1 MMKNK
6 STIARLLAEEDIHVV
21 NKAMDTA
28 YFNIKKRELGLPIWK
43 DEVSKVEE
51 ELMVCHE
58 IGHALWTSMDMIEK
72 AEDRNINASF
82 VNILE
87 DARIEKFVKRKY
99 PGSVYLFKKGYAA
112 LGARDF
118 FGIANEGVNSCN
130 LIDRINLFFKGQD
143 GVEFSDEEK
152 VFVDRADKLETED
165 EVLDLAEELYKYME
179 DNPETDKHD
188 NGESM
193 GSGESAP
200 DGESGKG
207 EKGDGDSDG
216 NKSGDKSESGDDD
229 AAGSD
234 DASSEGEVEE
244 DGNDNSS
251 AGGDTA
257 DNSDDAGDDTKDSA
271 DTSEGSEVGGAAT
284 SSSPASVPEA
294 KTDKALSDALKSL
307 VDGDANEKVYGR
319 IPKVDSSK
327 FIVDYKTVVTELGA
341 NYPSDDKWVGTSL
354 GELKE
359 FKNDSKKTVNYMVK
373 EFELKKS
380 ADQYAR
386 AATSKTGTLEMGALH
401 TYKFNDDLFKKVTTL
416 PGATNHGMVMVLDW
430 SGSMVDN
437 LKGTIE
443 QLLQL
448 VMFCR
453 RTKIPFEV
461 FAFTSCYKHLGGYYN
476 RGTYLDVNYG
486 EMTISDK
493 MSLLNFFSSKMSAAE
508 EEKMMHYLWMV
519 GKRYNRTYEDW
530 ATTGFP
536 VNPPSQYSLG
546 GTPLD
551 DAIVVLMDFLPKYKK
566 AAGVQKINTIFLTDG
581 ASNSLPGVKDNNV
594 HGDFY
599 QGFRKENLLIDP
611 VTNKRYEFGDYNND
625 ITDTLLKALK
635 GRVSGMNVVGFFL
648 AGSGRKGTVS
658 RNTWYYLLR
667 GGTTTADA
675 AMAEMR
681 KNKVV
686 VLESKGYDQYYILP
700 GGAALAIENDGL
712 DDKLVGASKGKLK
725 TAFAKSNKGRIQ
737 SRVLL
742 NKFVGMVA

>member
-21 NKAMDTA
+21 NKKMDTA

-43 DEVSKVEE
+43 DEISKVEE

-72 AEDRNINASF
+72 VTERKLNQSF

-87 DARIEKFVKRKY
+87 DARIEKLVKRKY
-99 PGSVYLFKKGYAA
+99 PGSVNLFKKGYAA
-112 LGARDF
+112 LAARDF

-152 VFVDRADKLETED
+152 VFVDRAEKLETED

-188 NGESM
+188 
-193 GSGESAP
+193 
-200 DGESGKG
+200 DGESSPSDTGDSG
-207 EKGDGDSDG
+207 EKS
-216 NKSGDKSESGDDD
+216 SEESGDTSDDLRSTDDSTVDNSGSNVGDEDDGNDDGD
-229 AAGSD
+229 AAG
-234 DASSEGEVEE
+234 G
-244 DGNDNSS
+244 S
-251 AGGDTA
+251 AGE
-257 DNSDDAGDDTKDSA
+257 SDDAGDDAKDSA
-271 DTSEGSEVGGAAT
+271 DTSEGSEVGGNAT
-284 SSSPASVPEA
+284 SSAPAGVPEA

-307 VDGDANEKVYGR
+307 VDGNANEKIYAR
-319 IPKVDSSK
+319 IPKVDSSE
-327 FIVDYKTVVTELGA
+327 FIVDYKTVIAELS
-341 NYPSDDKWVGTSL
+341 NHYSPSDDQWIEYSL
-354 GELKE
+354 GEVKE

-373 EFELKKS
+373 EFEMKKS

-386 AATSKTGTLEMGALH
+386 AATSKTGTLDMGALH

-430 SGSMVDN
+430 SGSMCDN

-461 FAFTSCYKHLGGYYN
+461 FAFTSCYNSGSGYYG
-476 RGTYLDVNYG
+476 RGNYRVVNYG
-486 EMTISDK
+486 EITISDN

-508 EEKMMHYLWMV
+508 EEKMMHYLWMI
-519 GKRYNRTYEDW
+519 GKRYTRTYEDW
-530 ATTGFP
+530 GVTGFP
-536 VNPPSQYSLG
+536 SNPPSEYSLG
-546 GTPLD
+546 GTPLN

-566 AAGVQKINTIFLTDG
+566 VAGVQKINTIFLTDG
-581 ASNSLPGVKDNNV
+581 ASNNLPGIKDNNV

-599 QGFRKENLLIDP
+599 QGFTRENLLIDP
-611 VTNKRYEFGDYNND
+611 VTNKRYEFGGYGDD
-625 ITDTLLKALK
+625 VTGTLLKALK
-635 GRVSGMNVVGFFL
+635 GRVPGMNVVGFFL
-648 AGSGRKGTVS
+648 AGSGRKGVVA
-658 RNTWYYLLR
+658 RNTWRYILM
-667 GGTTTADA
+667 GGTTTVDA

-686 VLESKGYDQYYILP
+686 VLDSKGYDQYYILP
-700 GGAALAIENDGL
+700 GGAALAVENDGL

>member
-6 STIARLLAEEDIHVV
+6 STIARLLAEEDIHVI
-21 NKAMDTA
+21 NKKMDTA

-43 DEVSKVEE
+43 DEMSKVEE

-58 IGHALWTSMDMIEK
+58 IGHALWTSMDMLDK
-72 AEDRNINASF
+72 AEERKLNHSF
-82 VNILE
+82 VNVLE

-99 PGSVYLFKKGYAA
+99 PGSVNLFKKGYAA
-112 LGARDF
+112 LAARDF

-152 VFVDRADKLETED
+152 VFVDRTSKLETED

-179 DNPETDKHD
+179 ENPETDKHD
-188 NGESM
+188 SGE
-193 GSGESAP
+193 GSGESSP

-216 NKSGDKSESGDDD
+216 NESGDKSESGDDD

-234 DASSEGEVEE
+234 DASSKGEVEE

-257 DNSDDAGDDTKDSA
+257 DNSDDAGDDAKS
-271 DTSEGSEVGGAAT
+271 SEGSEVGGDDT
-284 SSSPASVPEA
+284 SSAPAGVPES
-294 KTDKALSDALKSL
+294 KTDKALNDGLKSL
-307 VDGDANEKVYGR
+307 VDGDANEKVYAR
-319 IPKVDSSK
+319 IPKLDSSK
-327 FIVDYKTVVTELGA
+327 YIVDYKTVVAELSA
-341 NYPSDDKWVGTSL
+341 HYSSEDAWVEHSL
-354 GELKE
+354 GEVKE

-373 EFELKKS
+373 EFEMKKS

-386 AATSKTGTLEMGALH
+386 AATSKTGTLDMGALH

-430 SGSMVDN
+430 SGSMCEN
-437 LKGTIE
+437 LKGTVD

-461 FAFTSCYKHLGGYYN
+461 FAFTSCYKS
-476 RGTYLDVNYG
+476 RGYG
-486 EMTISDK
+486 ERLFADVDYGEIPISEDL
-493 MSLLNFFSSKMSAAE
+493 SLLNFFSSKMSAAE
-508 EEKMMHYLWMV
+508 EEKMMHYLWMI
-519 GKRYNRTYEDW
+519 GKRYNRVYEDW
-530 ATTGFP
+530 SAIGYP
-536 VNPPSQYSLG
+536 SNPPSNYSLG
-546 GTPLD
+546 GTPLN
-551 DAIVVLMDFLPKYKK
+551 DAIVALMDFLPKYKK
-566 AAGVQKINTIFLTDG
+566 SSGVQKINTIFLTDG
-581 ASNSLPGVKDNNV
+581 ASNSLVGVKDTIN
-594 HGDFY
+594 GSDFY
-599 QGFRKENLLIDP
+599 TKFTRENLLIDP
-611 VTNKRYEFGDYNND
+611 VTNKRYEFSGYSSDA
-625 ITDTLLKALK
+625 TDVLLKSLK
-635 GRVSGMNVVGFFL
+635 GRVPGMNVVGFFL
-648 AGSGRKGTVS
+648 AGAGRNGTIK
-658 RNTWYYLLR
+658 RNTWYYILR
-667 GGTTTADA
+667 DTNIGTER
-675 AMAEMR
+675 AMKEMR

-700 GGAALAIENDGL
+700 GGGGLTVENDGL

>member
-21 NKAMDTA
+21 SKKMDTA

-72 AEDRNINASF
+72 ATERKLNQSF

-99 PGSVYLFKKGYAA
+99 PGSVNLFKKGYVA
-112 LGARDF
+112 LAARDF

-152 VFVDRADKLETED
+152 IFVDRADKLETED

-257 DNSDDAGDDTKDSA
+257 DNSDDAGEDTKDSA
-271 DTSEGSEVGGAAT
+271 DTSEGSEVGGNAT
-284 SSSPASVPEA
+284 SSAPAGVPEA

-307 VDGDANEKVYGR
+307 VDGSANEKVYGR
-319 IPKVDSSK
+319 IPKVNSSE
-327 FIVDYKTVVTELGA
+327 FIVDYKTVVTELGSH
-341 NYPSDDKWVGTSL
+341 YSFEDKWVENSL
-354 GELKE
+354 AEVKE

-373 EFELKKS
+373 EFEMKKS

-386 AATSKTGTLEMGALH
+386 AATSKTGTLDMGVLH

-416 PGATNHGMVMVLDW
+416 QGATNHGMVMVLDW
-430 SGSMVDN
+430 SGSMCDN

-461 FAFTSCYKHLGGYYN
+461 FAFTSCYKVANGYYN
-476 RGTYLDVNYG
+476 RGVYRDVNYG
-486 EMTISDK
+486 EITISDN

-508 EEKMMHYLWMV
+508 EEKMMHYLWMI
-519 GKRYNRTYEDW
+519 GKR
-530 ATTGFP
+530 
-536 VNPPSQYSLG
+536 
-546 GTPLD
+546 
-551 DAIVVLMDFLPKYKK
+551 
-566 AAGVQKINTIFLTDG
+566 
-581 ASNSLPGVKDNNV
+581 
-594 HGDFY
+594 
-599 QGFRKENLLIDP
+599 
-611 VTNKRYEFGDYNND
+611 
-625 ITDTLLKALK
+625 
-635 GRVSGMNVVGFFL
+635 
-648 AGSGRKGTVS
+648 
-658 RNTWYYLLR
+658 
-667 GGTTTADA
+667 
-675 AMAEMR
+675 
-681 KNKVV
+681 
-686 VLESKGYDQYYILP
+686 
-700 GGAALAIENDGL
+700 
-712 DDKLVGASKGKLK
+712 
-725 TAFAKSNKGRIQ
+725 
-737 SRVLL
+737 
-742 NKFVGMVA
+742 

>member
-6 STIARLLAEEDIHVV
+6 STIARLLAEEDIHVI
-21 NKAMDTA
+21 NKKMDTA

-43 DEVSKVEE
+43 DEVSKIEE

-72 AEDRNINASF
+72 SEARGLNASF

-99 PGSVYLFKKGYAA
+99 PGSVNLFKKGYAA

-188 NGESM
+188 D
-193 GSGESAP
+193 GESAP
-200 DGESGKG
+200 SDTGDNG
-207 EKGDGDSDG
+207 EKGSE
-216 NKSGDKSESGDDD
+216 ESGDTSDYLRSDNDSTVDNSGSNVGEKDDGDDDGD
-229 AAGSD
+229 AAG
-234 DASSEGEVEE
+234 G
-244 DGNDNSS
+244 S
-251 AGGDTA
+251 AGD
-257 DNSDDAGDDTKDSA
+257 SDDAGDDTESSA
-271 DTSEGSEVGGAAT
+271 DTSKGSEVGGNAT
-284 SSSPASVPEA
+284 SSAPSGVPEA

-319 IPKVDSSK
+319 IPKLDSSE
-327 FIVDYKTVVTELGA
+327 FIVDYKTVVTELDA
-341 NYPSDDKWVGTSL
+341 EYPSDDKWVGTSL

-373 EFELKKS
+373 EFEMKKS

-386 AATSKTGTLEMGALH
+386 AATSKTGTLDMGALH

-430 SGSMVDN
+430 SGSMCDN

-461 FAFTSCYKHLGGYYN
+461 FAFSSCYKVASGVYN
-476 RGTYLDVNYG
+476 RGAYRNVNYG
-486 EMTISDK
+486 EITISDN

-508 EEKMMHYLWMV
+508 EEKMMHYLWMI

-530 ATTGFP
+530 YTTGYP
-536 VNPPSQYSLG
+536 INPPSQYSLG

-635 GRVSGMNVVGFFL
+635 GRVPGMNVVGFFL
-648 AGSGRKGTVS
+648 AGSGRKGAVS
-658 RNTWYYLLR
+658 RNTWSYILM
-667 GGTTTADA
+667 GGTTKVDA
-675 AMAEMR
+675 AMVEMR

-700 GGAALAIENDGL
+700 GGAALAVENDGL

>member
-6 STIARLLAEEDIHVV
+6 STIARLLAEEDIHVI
-21 NKAMDTA
+21 NKKMDTA

-43 DEVSKVEE
+43 DEMSKVEE

-58 IGHALWTSMDMIEK
+58 IGHALWTSMDMLDK
-72 AEDRNINASF
+72 AEERKLNHSF
-82 VNILE
+82 VNVLE

-99 PGSVYLFKKGYAA
+99 PGSVNLFKKGYAA
-112 LGARDF
+112 LAARDF

-152 VFVDRADKLETED
+152 VFVDRAAKLETED

-179 DNPETDKHD
+179 ENPETDKHD
-188 NGESM
+188 SGE
-193 GSGESAP
+193 GSGESSP

-216 NKSGDKSESGDDD
+216 NESGDKSESGDDD

-234 DASSEGEVEE
+234 DASSKGEVEE

-257 DNSDDAGDDTKDSA
+257 DNSDDAGDDAKS
-271 DTSEGSEVGGAAT
+271 SEGSEVGGNDT
-284 SSSPASVPEA
+284 SSAPAGVPES
-294 KTDKALSDALKSL
+294 KTDKALNDGLKSL
-307 VDGDANEKVYGR
+307 VDGDANEKVYAR
-319 IPKVDSSK
+319 IPKLDSSK
-327 FIVDYKTVVTELGA
+327 YIVDYKTVVAELSA
-341 NYPSDDKWVGTSL
+341 HYSSEDAWVEHSL
-354 GELKE
+354 GEVKE

-373 EFELKKS
+373 EFEMKKS

-386 AATSKTGTLEMGALH
+386 AATSKTGTLDMGALH

-430 SGSMVDN
+430 SGSMCEN
-437 LKGTIE
+437 LKGTVD

-461 FAFTSCYKHLGGYYN
+461 FAFTSCYKS
-476 RGTYLDVNYG
+476 RGYG
-486 EMTISDK
+486 ERLFADVDYGEIPISEDL
-493 MSLLNFFSSKMSAAE
+493 SLLNFFSSKMSAAE
-508 EEKMMHYLWMV
+508 EEKMMHYLWMI
-519 GKRYNRTYEDW
+519 GKRYNRVYEDW
-530 ATTGFP
+530 SAIGYP
-536 VNPPSQYSLG
+536 SNPPSNYSLG
-546 GTPLD
+546 GTPLN
-551 DAIVVLMDFLPKYKK
+551 DAIVALMDFLPKYKK
-566 AAGVQKINTIFLTDG
+566 SSGVQKINTIFLTDG
-581 ASNSLPGVKDNNV
+581 ASNSLAGVKDTIN
-594 HGDFY
+594 GSDFY
-599 QGFRKENLLIDP
+599 TKFTRENLLIDP
-611 VTNKRYEFGDYNND
+611 VTNKRYEFSGYSSDA
-625 ITDTLLKALK
+625 TDVLLKSLK
-635 GRVSGMNVVGFFL
+635 GRVPGMNVVGFFL
-648 AGSGRKGTVS
+648 AGSGRNGNIK
-658 RNTWYYLLR
+658 RNTWYYILR
-667 GGTTTADA
+667 DTNIGTER

-686 VLESKGYDQYYILP
+686 VLESNGYDQYYILP
-700 GGAALAIENDGL
+700 GGGGLTVENDGL

>member
-1 MMKNK
+1 MA
-6 STIARLLAEEDIHVV
+6 TINH
-21 NKAMDTA
+21 
-28 YFNIKKRELGLPIWK
+28 
-43 DEVSKVEE
+43 
-51 ELMVCHE
+51 
-58 IGHALWTSMDMIEK
+58 
-72 AEDRNINASF
+72 
-82 VNILE
+82 
-87 DARIEKFVKRKY
+87 
-99 PGSVYLFKKGYAA
+99 
-112 LGARDF
+112 
-118 FGIANEGVNSCN
+118 
-130 LIDRINLFFKGQD
+130 
-143 GVEFSDEEK
+143 
-152 VFVDRADKLETED
+152 
-165 EVLDLAEELYKYME
+165 
-179 DNPETDKHD
+179 
-188 NGESM
+188 
-193 GSGESAP
+193 GSG
-200 DGESGKG
+200 
-207 EKGDGDSDG
+207 
-216 NKSGDKSESGDDD
+216 
-229 AAGSD
+229 
-234 DASSEGEVEE
+234 
-244 DGNDNSS
+244 
-251 AGGDTA
+251 A
-257 DNSDDAGDDTKDSA
+257 DIIVPSNNGTTYRGLAGDDTYIISNSIA
-271 DTSEGSEVGGAAT
+271 ANAAITIVDTSGANKIQLVDGLSVSSSKFAADAVQLTLSNGAVVTINGASNFTYDVGGNAT
-284 SSSPASVPEA
+284 SSAPAGVPEA
-294 KTDKALSDALKSL
+294 KTDKALSDGLKSL
-307 VDGDANEKVYGR
+307 VDSTANEKVYGR
-319 IPKVDSSK
+319 IPKIDSSK
-327 FIVDYKTVVTELGA
+327 FIVDYKAVVSELNTHYAEGGT
-341 NYPSDDKWVGTSL
+341 WVDYNL
-354 GELKE
+354 NEVKD

-373 EFELKKS
+373 EFEMKKS

-386 AATSKTGTLEMGALH
+386 AATSKTGTLDMGALH

-416 PGATNHGMVMVLDW
+416 PGATNHGMVMVVDW
-430 SGSMVDN
+430 SGSMCDN

-581 ASNSLPGVKDNNV
+581 ASNNMSGVKDTDCG
-594 HGDFY
+594 HDHY
-599 QGFRKENLLIDP
+599 QGFRRDNLMIDP
-611 VTNKRYEFGDYNND
+611 VTNKRYEFDGYGPNV
-625 ITDTLLKALK
+625 TSMLLKALK
-635 GRVSGMNVVGFFL
+635 GRVQGMNVVGFFL
-648 AGSGRKGTVS
+648 AGQGSKGAIS
-658 RNTWYYLLR
+658 RNTWWYILQ
-667 GGTTTADA
+667 GSSFTADR

-686 VLESKGYDQYYILP
+686 VLYESNGYDQYYILP
-700 GGAALAIENDGL
+700 GGGGLVVDNDGL
-712 DDKLVGASKGKLK
+712 DDKLIGASKGKLK

>member
-21 NKAMDTA
+21 NKKMDTA

-43 DEVSKVEE
+43 DEISKVEE

-72 AEDRNINASF
+72 STARGLNSSF

-99 PGSVYLFKKGYAA
+99 PGSVNLFKKGYAA
-112 LGARDF
+112 LAARDF

-130 LIDRINLFFKGQD
+130 LIDRINLFFKEQD

-152 VFVDRADKLETED
+152 VFVDRAAKLETED

-188 NGESM
+188 DGESGGESM

-200 DGESGKG
+200 SDTGDNG
-207 EKGDGDSDG
+207 EKS
-216 NKSGDKSESGDDD
+216 SEESGDTSNDLRSTDDSTVDNSGSNVGDDDGDDDGD
-229 AAGSD
+229 AASG
-234 DASSEGEVEE
+234 
-244 DGNDNSS
+244 S
-251 AGGDTA
+251 AGES
-257 DNSDDAGDDTKDSA
+257 NDAGDDTESGA
-271 DTSEGSEVGGAAT
+271 DTSKGSEVGGDAT
-284 SSSPASVPEA
+284 SSAPAGVPEA

-307 VDGDANEKVYGR
+307 VDGNANEKVYGR
-319 IPKVDSSK
+319 IPKVDSSE

-341 NYPSDDKWVGTSL
+341 NYSSDDKWVENSL
-354 GELKE
+354 AEVKE

-373 EFELKKS
+373 EFEMKKS

-386 AATSKTGTLEMGALH
+386 AATSKTGTLDMGALH

-430 SGSMVDN
+430 SGSMCDN

-461 FAFTSCYKHLGGYYN
+461 FAFTSCYKGLSGYYS
-476 RGTYLDVNYG
+476 RGTYVDVNYG
-486 EMTISDK
+486 EIAISDN

-508 EEKMMHYLWMV
+508 EEKMMHYLWMI
-519 GKRYNRTYEDW
+519 GKRYGQRTYEDW
-530 ATTGFP
+530 SVTGFP
-536 VNPPSQYSLG
+536 VNPPSEYSLG
-546 GTPLD
+546 GTPLN

-581 ASNSLPGVKDNNV
+581 ASNQLPGIKDNNV

-599 QGFRKENLLIDP
+599 QGFTRENLLIDP
-611 VTNKRYEFGDYNND
+611 VTNKRYEFGLYGQDV
-625 ITDTLLKALK
+625 TDTLLKALK

-648 AGSGRKGTVS
+648 AGSGRKGAVN
-658 RNTWYYLLR
+658 RNTWRYILM
-667 GGTTTADA
+667 GSTTTTDA

-700 GGAALAIENDGL
+700 GGAALAVENDGL